1 MNKYQRFN
9 SPEEEI
15 DYHLFGPGVTKEEIE
30 LYTQSNIDDFKDAGL
45 KIIRLVTGRGLHSAH
60 GPIIR
65 PMVLA
70 YLEKLMAKGEI
81 KSYAYEKS
89 INGPNEG
96 SIVVHL

>member
-15 DYHLFGPGVTKEEIE
+15 DYHLFGPGVTREEIE
-30 LYTQSNIDDFKDAGL
+30 LYTQSNLEDFKEEGL
-45 KIIRLVTGRGLHSAH
+45 KIVRLVTGRGLHSPH

-70 YLEKLMAKGEI
+70 YLEKLMTKGEI

-89 INGPNEG
+89 MNGPNEG
-96 SIVVHL
+96 SIIVHL